1 VKTRSLGDQIEVRIR
16 DNGNGI
22 PSAIKEK
29 LFTPFFTTKPPGKG
43 TGLGLS
49 ISYDLIVQ
57 QHGGQLLFESEEG
70 RFAEFIIRLPG

>member
-1 VKTRSLGDQIEVRIR
+1 VRIR

-22 PSAIKEK
+22 PAAVREK

-49 ISYDLIVQ
+49 ISYDVIVH
-57 QHGGQLLFESEEG
+57 QHGGQLYFESEEG
-70 RFAEFIIRLPG
+70 QFAEFIIQLPK